1 MTIHL
6 ETAAVENL
14 VARFA
19 ALALEQYEAMEYN
32 FAFAFEG
39 EKIKAARKQQH
50 VNRLY
55 RELKAIEDEL
65 KRRTGDQRR
74 VLVELLRHPNEHVR
88 LKAATALLAVAPE
101 AARRELERIAAPRIG
116 PQAGAAGML
125 LASIDRG
132 DFIPT

>member
-1 MTIHL
+1 MTINL
-6 ETAAVENL
+6 EMAAAELL
-14 VARFA
+14 VVRFA
-19 ALALEQYEAMEYN
+19 ALALEQYEAMEYDL
-32 FAFAFEG
+32 AYSFEG
-39 EKIKAARKQQH
+39 DEAKADLEMQRI
-50 VNRLY
+50 NRLY
-55 RELKAIEDEL
+55 WELKAIEDEL